1 MISAVHTPSVKKA
14 EREHPLLHALPTGP
28 RRCLFPFSKNL
39 FLRRRIGYGGTRVRC
54 KKGVR
59 PVFRLPS
66 FLPRQDKFHHL
77 LGDMAAQSHACAR
90 HLKTFVEGGDE
101 PARKAASDAIDA
113 CKASAKAT
121 LARVTA
127 ELCRSY
133 ITPFDREDI
142 QEFSS
147 QLYKVTKTME
157 KVRERMQLHG
167 LSSYREDFTKQT
179 ALIVREAETMEAM
192 VRDLAKGHNLDI
204 QKQVGILQNLEVQGD
219 SVLGELLVAL
229 FDQGHSTR
237 DLILRKDIYDMLEK
251 VIDRYRDAGSVALQ
265 IVLKHG

>member
-1 MISAVHTPSVKKA
+1 M
-14 EREHPLLHALPTGP
+14 
-28 RRCLFPFSKNL
+28 
-39 FLRRRIGYGGTRVRC
+39 
-54 KKGVR
+54 
-59 PVFRLPS
+59 FRLPG

-77 LGDMAAQSHACAR
+77 LGDLASHAHACAK
-90 HLKTFVEGGDE
+90 HLKTFVESNDE
-101 PARKAASDAIDA
+101 QVRAASSGAIDDCKAA
-113 CKASAKAT
+113 AKKT
-121 LARVTA
+121 LANVTA

-142 QEFSS
+142 QEFSN

-167 LSSYREDFTKQT
+167 LSSYREDFSRQT

-192 VRDLAKGHNLDI
+192 VRDLSKGHNLDI
-204 QKQVGILQNLEVQGD
+204 QKQVGILQDLEVQGD
-219 SVLGELLVAL
+219 TILGELLVAL
-229 FDQGHSTR
+229 FDEGHSTR